1 MRNSLAIFV
10 LISLCAS
17 AAAYGKNPFYK
28 VVVQDAYIEMHTGP
42 GGGYPVFHV
51 ADRGEVLEVHKR
63 HTDWFKVKTQKGITG
78 WVGVEQMARTL
89 EPDGSPTR
97 IKQPGREDYLT
108 RRWETGVQLGD
119 FAGANVIS
127 TYVAYQFTANIST
140 ELWGSHLS
148 GDFSDGWMI
157 SANIVH
163 QPFPEW
169 RVSPFFTLGTG
180 VLHIQPK
187 ATLVQVEDRTDQQ
200 AHVGF
205 GLRTHLGR
213 RFMLRAEY
221 KSYVVFT
228 SRDENEEVDEWKAGF
243 AVFF

>member
-1 MRNSLAIFV
+1 MAIFV
-10 LISLCAS
+10 LIFFCAS
-17 AAAYGKNPFYK
+17 AAAYGKDRYYE

-42 GGGYPVFHV
+42 GIGYPVFHV
-51 ADRGEVLEVHKR
+51 VDRGEQLEVHAR
-63 HTDWFKVKTQKGITG
+63 HTDWFKVKTRKGVTG
-78 WVGVEQMARTL
+78 WVGVEQMSQTL
-89 EPDGSPTR
+89 EPDGSPTT
-97 IKQPGREDYLT
+97 IKRPGRDDFFA

-127 TYVAYQFTANIST
+127 AYVGYQFTENIST
-140 ELWGSHLS
+140 EVWGSHLS
-148 GDFSDGWMI
+148 GDFSDGWMFN
-157 SANIVH
+157 ANIVH
-163 QPFPEW
+163 QPFPTW

-180 VLHIQPK
+180 VIHIQPK
-187 ATLVQVEDRTDQQ
+187 ATLVQVEDRTDQE

>member
-1 MRNSLAIFV
+1 MRNSAAILV
-10 LISLCAS
+10 LIFLCAN
-17 AAAYGKNPFYK
+17 AAAYGKDRFYK
-28 VVVQDAYIEMHTGP
+28 VVVHDAYIEMHTGP
-42 GGGYPVFHV
+42 GRGYPIFHV
-51 ADRGEVLEVHKR
+51 ADRGELLAVIKR
-63 HTDWFKVKTQKGITG
+63 HTDWYKVETEKGVTG
-78 WVGVEQMARTL
+78 WVGAEQMSRTL
-89 EPDGSPTR
+89 EPDGSPTI
-97 IKQPGREDYLT
+97 IKRPDRDDYLT

-119 FAGANVIS
+119 FDGANVIS
-127 TYVAYQFTANIST
+127 SYVAYQFTPHIAT

-157 SANIVH
+157 SANVVH
-163 QPFPEW
+163 QPFPDW

-180 VLHIQPK
+180 LIHVQPK

-205 GLRTHLGR
+205 GVRAHLGE
-213 RFMLRAEY
+213 RFMMRAEY

>member
-1 MRNSLAIFV
+1 MRNSITILVVIV
-10 LISLCAS
+10 LCVFSN
-17 AAAYGKNPFYK
+17 AYGKDRFYK
-28 VVVQDAYIEMHTGP
+28 VVIQDPYVEMHTGP

-51 ADRGEVLEVHKR
+51 ADRGEVLEVQRR
-63 HTDWFKVKTQKGITG
+63 HTDWFKVETTRGVSG
-78 WVGVEQMARTL
+78 WVAAEQMARTV
-89 EPDGSPTR
+89 EPDGSPAR
-97 IKQPGREDYLT
+97 IKSPNRDDYLA
-108 RRWETGVQLGD
+108 RRWESGVQLGD
-119 FAGANVIS
+119 FDGANVIS
-127 TYVAYQFTANIST
+127 TYVAYQFTPNIST

-163 QPFPEW
+163 QPFPNW
-169 RVSPFFTLGTG
+169 RISPFFTLGTG

-205 GLRTHLGR
+205 GLRTHLGE

-228 SRDENEEVDEWKAGF
+228 SRDENEEIDEWKAGF